1 MIRERLIVLV
11 NETTNERTKHK
22 DFSDLTGL
30 KRTVVKSLLDGKQ
43 RVNEEHI
50 EAICTAFPK
59 YKMWFVFGEVY
70 PDIGQVSPDI
80 EKITTEYGKTG
91 TGTK

>member
-11 NETTNERTKHK
+11 NDTTNERTKHK

-43 RVNEEHI
+43 RINEEHI
-50 EAICTAFPK
+50 DAICSAFPK
-59 YKMWFVFGEVY
+59 YKIWFVFGDVY
-70 PDIGQVSPDI
+70 PEIGQVSPEL
-80 EKITTEYGKTG
+80 EKTTTEYLKTG
-91 TGTK
+91 TDTK